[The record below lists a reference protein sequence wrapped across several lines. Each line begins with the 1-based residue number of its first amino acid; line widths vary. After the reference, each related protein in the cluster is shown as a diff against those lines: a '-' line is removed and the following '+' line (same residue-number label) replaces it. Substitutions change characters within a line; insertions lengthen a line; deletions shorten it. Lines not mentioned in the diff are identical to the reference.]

1 LASSEPRGAPR
12 DAEERYRW
20 RQAVIGAAVLAVLV
34 IVPFAVPDPYA
45 RNILILTLMYAGL
58 AQAWNIL
65 GGYCG
70 QISLGQALFFGI
82 GGYIATLLDT
92 SLGVPTLIGMIPAGI
107 GAALVS
113 LVVGWP
119 CFRMSGHYYAIA
131 TLVVAQIGYLLF
143 LNWEALGGASG
154 IFIPFVAE
162 SWLHLQFRTSKLPF
176 YYAFLALAAFVWLA
190 SYALENSRWGFAW
203 RAIKDDPIAAES
215 VGVTIFRAKL
225 VAAAASAF
233 FTGIGGAIYAQ
244 FVAFIDPDSMLSGP
258 LSILIALPAV
268 LGGVGTLWG
277 PALGA
282 AVLIPLSETTRSYVG
297 GSGSGLDLVVY
308 GALVMVVAVAKPQ
321 GLVGLVPALQR
332 HGAAPRRDAE
342 TSRAA

>member
-1 LASSEPRGAPR
+1 MASSEPRAPL
-12 DAEERYRW
+12 DAEARYRR
-20 RQAVIGAAVLAVLV
+20 RQARIGGLVLAAL
-34 IVPFAVPDPYA
+34 ILAPLAIRDPYWQ
-45 RNILILTLMYAGL
+45 NVLILTVMYAGL

-82 GGYIATLLDT
+82 GGYVATVLDA
-92 SLGVPTLIGMIPAGI
+92 SAGVPTLLGLVPAGI
-107 GAALVS
+107 AAALAS
-113 LVVGWP
+113 LLVGWP

-143 LNWEALGGASG
+143 LNWDAVGGASG
-154 IFIPFVAE
+154 IFIPYVAE
-162 SWLHLQFRTSKLPF
+162 SWPHLQFRSSKLPY
-176 YYAFLALAAFVWLA
+176 YYAFLALAAIVWLA
-190 SYALENSRWGFAW
+190 SYALENSRWGFSW

-215 VGVTIFRAKL
+215 VGVRIFRAKL

-233 FTGIGGAIYAQ
+233 FTGIIGAVYAQ
-244 FVAFIDPDSMLSGP
+244 FVAFIDPDSVLSGQ
-258 LSILIALPAV
+258 LSILITLPAV

-282 AVLIPLSETTRSYVG
+282 AILIPLSEATRSYVG
-297 GSGSGLDLVVY
+297 GSGSGLDLIVY

-332 HGAAPRRDAE
+332 HAAAARVRREAA
-342 TSRAA
+342 RAA